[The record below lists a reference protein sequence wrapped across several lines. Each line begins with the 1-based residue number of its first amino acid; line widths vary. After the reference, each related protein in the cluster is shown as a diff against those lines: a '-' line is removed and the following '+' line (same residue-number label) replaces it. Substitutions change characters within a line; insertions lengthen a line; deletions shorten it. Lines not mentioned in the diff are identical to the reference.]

1 MKNQTISSEKVDI
14 VEKSYANSDNIK
26 KTIKTKN
33 NVYYSNTFKDWKRD

>member
-26 KTIKTKN
+26 KTNKTKN
-33 NVYYSNTFKDWKRD
+33 NADYSNTFKARKRD